1 MDIEELGEEN
11 KIGKME
17 EEEKEEEYRKE
28 EDKDDQIK
36 TAVEIQAKTR
46 HLEEEPK
53 TVPKQ
58 DDLDCLRNNELVLK
72 ENERDTR
79 EHQRTI

>member
-1 MDIEELGEEN
+1 M
-11 KIGKME
+11 
-17 EEEKEEEYRKE
+17 EKEEKKEEYGKE

-58 DDLDCLRNNELVLK
+58 DDLDCLRKNELVLK
-72 ENERDTR
+72 DIVRDTR
-79 EHQRTI
+79 EHHRTI